1 MIDRPFGHE
10 NTGLDTCK
18 QTAVKDLAIIIYDRE
33 DLASTIRTFRG
44 RRSLSTIFNLSPND
58 DGELNDPME
67 INRNEITFS
76 FDTRCQHVFQPCAT
90 RRCVAR
96 RITAKFFIYGRKLAR
111 KRGVLKK
118 KKKRKRKN
126 RNNLSLLC
134 QGLST
139 RQEIDLP
146 ARADLSSRCGE
157 IRSSFSFCPTT
168 LVCRLRHLRIFSP
181 SFFSFRFKTVVN

>member
-118 KKKRKRKN
+118 KKRKEKGKIVTTCPCSARVFPRDRKLIYPHA
-126 RNNLSLLC
+126 RIYLRAAGKYARLSLSVRR
-134 QGLST
+134 LSFVVSAIY
-139 RQEIDLP
+139 ESSLP
-146 ARADLSSRCGE
+146 LSSPFVLKQ
-157 IRSSFSFCPTT
+157 S
-168 LVCRLRHLRIFSP
+168 
-181 SFFSFRFKTVVN
+181 